1 MSSSVIAHALVLP
14 DVDFTV
20 WYQASLAYTR
30 AFERVSVVRGL
41 RGVDL
46 NRFHTVTAVTIP
58 GLWFNNDPLT
68 HIRRSYPSVV
78 TVDIIRATTPAALT
92 TLLNERIARQDR
104 CGNYLKDDHLNTRFT
119 IAWPGDARPAKILTP
134 FAVSTP
140 NLNGGTRP
148 NEGIIYHAP
157 AGSTVRAAAPGIVL
171 LVGQDISGFGWG
183 TYVVVGTTHVV
194 TTGRSI
200 GYQIVYAN
208 LQAVSVRA
216 GQSVTAEMPIGTAA
230 GPAARLMVVQVGTT
244 TPGFV
249 LNGVIDPSP
258 LIYWPELRVRTSVD
272 GLRVRERPGTQYRS
286 IGQVYVG
293 DLLESLE
300 MPGKTLE
307 KLGDDDS
314 WLRIRTPANLIGY
327 CAAWLLNSAV
337 ATSLSGVDIKGM
349 NLDFLHPLGAPA
361 ANRLRGISW
370 LRFPY
375 KATVSQGFGSLD
387 SAHAFYQPKM
397 QAYVNAGH
405 KLIVILTHQ
414 TFGEGAGYNWE
425 EMYSSDRGRWNE
437 FIDRFADAA
446 RCIARRY
453 AGTGL
458 VTAYQIWNEQD
469 TPPGQGVMAAVPM
482 LSADYAK
489 LLAET
494 TRAIRSVDPE
504 ALVIPG
510 GHIGGPVVGANYA
523 RAVISL
529 LPGDALPDGVA
540 CHSYGR
546 GAPTSP
552 PDYTGFGSI
561 ADEINAYERVMSGV
575 PVWITEWGVLDR
587 DSDPA
592 DGIARYAR
600 EFIQYVRSTLRRKTV
615 TAVWY
620 AFADTMHNGYGLV
633 DENDR
638 PKYPLYDEYLNA

>member
-1 MSSSVIAHALVLP
+1 MSASVVTHALVLP
-14 DVDFTV
+14 DADFNA
-20 WYQASLAYTR
+20 WYQASVAYTR
-30 AFERVSVVRGL
+30 AFDRVTIVRGL
-41 RGVDL
+41 RGIDL
-46 NRFHTVTAVTIP
+46 NRFHTVTAITIP
-58 GLWFNNDPLT
+58 GLWINNDPLT
-68 HIRRSYPSVV
+68 HIRRTYPSVV
-78 TVDIIRATTPAALT
+78 AVDVIRATTAAALT
-92 TLLNERIARQDR
+92 TLLSERITRKDR
-104 CGNYLKDDHLNTRFT
+104 YGAYLNDDHLNTRFT
-119 IAWPGDARPAKILTP
+119 IGWPGDARPAKILTP
-134 FAVSTP
+134 FAARTP
-140 NLNGGTRP
+140 NLNVGTRP

-157 AGSTVRAAAPGIVL
+157 NGSVVRAAAPGTVL
-171 LVGQDISGFGWG
+171 LVGQDISSFGWG
-183 TYVVVGTTHVV
+183 TYVVVGSTHPV

-200 GYQIVYAN
+200 GYQLVYAN
-208 LQAVSVRA
+208 LQAVNVRA
-216 GQSVTAEMPIGTAA
+216 GQTVTIETTIGTAA

-244 TPGFV
+244 TPGYV

-272 GLRVRERPGTQYRS
+272 GLRIRERPGTQYRS

-300 MPGKTLE
+300 THGKTLE

-314 WLRIRTPANLIGY
+314 WLRIRTPSNLVGF

-361 ANRLRGISW
+361 ADRLRGITW

-387 SAHAFYQPKM
+387 SAHNFYQPKM

-425 EMYSSDRGRWNE
+425 DMFSNDRPRWNDY
-437 FIDRFADAA
+437 IPRFADS
-446 RCIARRY
+446 ARRIAQRY
-453 AGTGL
+453 ASAGL

-469 TPPGQGVMAAVPM
+469 TPPGQGVAAVPM
-482 LSADYAK
+482 MSADYAK

-494 TRAIRSVDPE
+494 TRAIRSVDPT
-504 ALVIPG
+504 AQVITG

-523 RAVISL
+523 RAVVSL
-529 LPGDALPDGVA
+529 LPSDALPDGIA

-561 ADEINAYERVMSGV
+561 ADEVNAYERVMTGV

-615 TAVWY
+615 AAVWY
-620 AFADTMHNGYGLV
+620 AFADTMHNGYGIV